1 MGERQML
8 RQRKPREYNERHLQ
22 FIRSQPCCLCGDN
35 VSVEAAHLR
44 VGSINDDKLPTGMG
58 EKSSDSKWVLP
69 LCKRHH
75 DMQHQMSESE
85 FWASFGID
93 PVALCLHYSA
103 RPR

>member
-1 MGERQML
+1 MGEGPML
-8 RQRKPREYNERHLQ
+8 RQREPRQYNERHLQ
-22 FIRSQPCCLCGDN
+22 FIRSQPCCICGDT

-44 VGSINDDKLPTGMG
+44 VGSINDDKPHTGMG
-58 EKSSDSKWVLP
+58 EKPSDSKWVLP

-75 DMQHQMSESE
+75 DMQHSMNESE

-93 PVALCLHYSA
+93 PFALAMHYQM